1 MTEGQKRPKGQ
12 KRGCGKSYKEK
23 LGTMPSFFCTYLS
36 FVAHVSFVSLVF
48 HESHDRDQPKKFG
61 ASREGSSEELLVKTR
76 RPYDL
81 SNSRLES

>member
-36 FVAHVSFVSLVF
+36 FVAHVSFVSFVF
-48 HESHDRDQPKKFG
+48 HASHDRDQPQKNSEPPVGEAPK
-61 ASREGSSEELLVKTR
+61 SYWLRPEGLMPCQIL
-76 RPYDL
+76 D
-81 SNSRLES
+81 